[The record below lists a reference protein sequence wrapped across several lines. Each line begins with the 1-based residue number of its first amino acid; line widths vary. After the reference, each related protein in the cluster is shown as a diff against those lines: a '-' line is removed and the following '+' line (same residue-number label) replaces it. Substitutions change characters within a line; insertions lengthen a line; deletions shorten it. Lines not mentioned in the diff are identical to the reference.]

1 MKKFEIYILTAVMA
15 AIMTL
20 ATLEATSVEAEAG
33 LTITVGTMA
42 DAVREL
48 KMTQSY
54 GRNDTVVVYED
65 TEVSIAF
72 RFEQVTEQEWS
83 EAWEGFTPEELALAD
98 QELRLAYGINIDE
111 FHDIVTEGWFTTS
124 ASYRPY
130 YTLVMV

>member
-1 MKKFEIYILTAVMA
+1 MKKFAVYILTAVMA

-20 ATLEATSVEAEAG
+20 ATLEAMSVKAEEAG

-42 DAVREL
+42 DTVREL
-48 KMTQSY
+48 KLAQY
-54 GRNDTVVVYED
+54 GCNGTVVIYED
-65 TEVSIAF
+65 AEVSI
-72 RFEQVTEQEWS
+72 RFLFEKVTEQEWE
-83 EAWEGFTPEELALAD
+83 EAWEGFTQEELELAR
-98 QELRLAYGINIDE
+98 QELIVAYGVSMDE